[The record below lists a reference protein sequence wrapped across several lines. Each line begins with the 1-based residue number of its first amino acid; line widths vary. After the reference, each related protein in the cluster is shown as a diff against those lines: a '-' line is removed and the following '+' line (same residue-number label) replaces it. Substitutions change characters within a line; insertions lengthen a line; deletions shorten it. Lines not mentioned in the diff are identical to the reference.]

1 MEDFAERAKGSKGR
15 EEFGHVIR
23 EYILERYMLDPDE
36 KEEDILELAKLSLKK
51 MTEYKGFTD
60 AQISN
65 SFSTTDCRGTNS
77 IVKKKTLL
85 IMNIEKKLD
94 VKIDDETYPSIDT
107 VEDLSDVLY
116 SLLKR

>member
-1 MEDFAERAKGSKGR
+1 MEDFAERALRTTNR
-15 EEFGHVIR
+15 EEFALVIR

-36 KEEDILELAKLSLKK
+36 KENDILALAKLSLKK

-60 AQISN
+60 NQISN
-65 SFSTTDCRGTNS
+65 AFSTTDCRGTNS

-85 IMNIEKKLD
+85 VMNIEKKLD